1 MTLREF
7 RTHGTFPW
15 GLTRTAQETFAMF
28 VFGENA
34 NNESMKRSLALLV
47 LWFAA
52 LSIAAQTR
60 SQSPHAQPGMEQA
73 NTAANAVGT
82 QAPID
87 PVKGADIRR
96 LLEVAGTKNLMATMM
111 DSMQTSMRPLMVSS
125 LPAGEYRDKLIN
137 LFLQRFRAKANLGQL
152 LDFAI
157 PLYDKHFSDQ
167 EIKELISF
175 YDSPLGRKVVTAMP
189 QIMTELQGHGRQW
202 GQNLGRE
209 CMQEGLAENPDL
221 AAQLTA
227 ATKGGAAK

>member
-1 MTLREF
+1 
-7 RTHGTFPW
+7 
-15 GLTRTAQETFAMF
+15 
-28 VFGENA
+28 
-34 NNESMKRSLALLV
+34 MKRSLALLV

-111 DSMQTSMRPLMVSS
+111 DSMQASMRPLMVSS
-125 LPAGEYRDKLIN
+125 LPAGEYPDKLIN

-167 EIKELISF
+167 EIKELINF
-175 YDSPLGRKVVTAMP
+175 YDSPLGRKVVTAMR
-189 QIMTELQGHGRQW
+189 QIMTELQQHTQS
-202 GQNLGRE
+202 E
-209 CMQEGLAENPDL
+209 MSNPRKRPASQSPPDSPAPSRTGPNRSVPAFL
-221 AAQLTA
+221 NKLY
-227 ATKGGAAK
+227 K